1 MSKSRLKIILWLILG
16 VTAVALVLG
25 TITSAA
31 RLIAYFQEGADPA
44 SALNIVPNVP
54 PDLQVALSWLPDDA
68 DTGRQM
74 EPLTRT
80 QIESAYLRA
89 WFQWNI
95 SYLRGAPYGL
105 ETYFVG
111 PALAAA
117 DEAVLAARQQGFS
130 LVQTDL
136 THQLQLHFYA
146 ADGSIVS
153 LTAHDVLVAQLI
165 RDAAGAPIFSGVT
178 QADYDVVMML
188 EDGNW
193 RVRHWVRRQAVPLAA
208 ATQAAEVPAD
218 FVRVAGGQLLVGKRP
233 FPIRGVNYYPQATP
247 WLAFW
252 PAYDPAIIEQDL
264 ARIAS
269 LGLNTVRIFVPYPL
283 PEPAPPADGL
293 PAANVNSEALFR
305 QNLAD
310 FLDRAESH
318 HLKVIVT
325 LFDFRTDYQILL
337 WPNADRALAAIVPYF
352 ADHPAILAWDLKN
365 EPDLDQPGNTPEMV
379 NAWLEYIAWQVRR
392 QDPNHLITI
401 GWSQSEAAAQLAEVV
416 DFVSFHAY
424 GAPADLPEKYA
435 QLRTAVSHKP
445 IVLTEF
451 GLSTWNS
458 SFFPGGHTENE
469 QAVYYAAMRQAL
481 AETDAAGYIA
491 WTLYDFAGV
500 PSNVAGRAPWRT
512 GPQKYLGILHA
523 DGTAKPAALL
533 VGETSDWGVKR
544 PFFLARFL
552 KPFWRTMWIV
562 LGACLLCGVW
572 LARRKRAPKPDA
584 PPADSIR

>member
-1 MSKSRLKIILWLILG
+1 MSKTRLKIVLWLILG

-31 RLIAYFQEGADPA
+31 RLIAYFQAGADPA
-44 SALNIVPNVP
+44 SALHIVPNVP
-54 PDLQVALSWLPDDA
+54 PDLQVALAWLPDDA

-74 EPLTRT
+74 EPLTRA

-95 SYLRGAPYGL
+95 SYLRGEPYGL

-130 LVQTDL
+130 LAQTDL
-136 THQLQLHFYA
+136 SHQLQLHFYA

-153 LTAHDVLVAQLI
+153 LTAHDVLVAQII

-178 QADYDVVMML
+178 QADYAVVMML

-193 RVRHWVRRQAVPLAA
+193 RVRHWVRRRAVPLAA
-208 ATQAAEVPAD
+208 GTQAADVPAD
-218 FVRVAGGQLLVGKRP
+218 FARVVGKQLVVGERP
-233 FPIRGVNYYPQATP
+233 FPLRGVNYYPQASP

-252 PAYDPAIIEQDL
+252 PAYNPAIIEQDL
-264 ARIAS
+264 GRIEA

-283 PEPAPPADGL
+283 PAAAPLADGQPAD
-293 PAANVNSEALFR
+293 VDSEALFR

-337 WPNADRALAAIVPYF
+337 WPNADRALEAVVPYF
-352 ADHPAILAWDLKN
+352 AHHPAILAWDLKN

-379 NAWLEYIAWQVRR
+379 NAWLAHIAWQVRR
-392 QDPNHLITI
+392 LDANHLITI
-401 GWSQSEAAAQLAEVV
+401 GWSQSEAAAQLAEAV

-424 GAPADLPEKYA
+424 GPPADLPEKYA
-435 QLRTAVSHKP
+435 QLRTAVPHKP

-458 SFFPGGHTENE
+458 AWFPGGHTEQE
-469 QAVYYAAMRQAL
+469 QAVYFAAMRQAL
-481 AETDAAGYIA
+481 AETDAAGYVA

-512 GPQKYLGILHA
+512 GPQKYLGILNA
-523 DGTAKPAALL
+523 DGTSKPAARL

-552 KPFWRTMWIV
+552 QPFWRTIWVV
-562 LGACLLCGVW
+562 LGVCFLGGVW
-572 LARRKRAPKPDA
+572 LRRRKHAPKPDA
-584 PPADSIR
+584 PPSDSIR